1 MSTSDKITLKVQV
14 VIYHPKTEEFL
25 ILQTNERRGGFWQNV
40 TGSVESNENI
50 LDAARRE
57 LIEETSLEIDD
68 IRILDIEFKFED
80 QWKRSVQE
88 KCFLAKVKSKGVLLD
103 PFEHQSFIWKKKNQI
118 SKETYKYSSN
128 FECFLKSLERI

>member
-88 KCFLAKVKSKGVLLD
+88 KCFLAK
-103 PFEHQSFIWKKKNQI
+103 
-118 SKETYKYSSN
+118 
-128 FECFLKSLERI
+128 